1 MSQQRCSELESK
13 LQQQHE
19 RLSVANPVNII
30 ETARAEAIADLEQ
43 VLLLLL
49 MIMIMSM
56 TILFCFVLFCFVL
69 SRCCL
74 LLLSLT

>member
-13 LQQQHE
+13 LQQQQQQHQ
-19 RLSVANPVNII
+19 RLSAANPVNII

-49 MIMIMSM
+49 LLMMIMMM
-56 TILFCFVLFCFVL
+56 C
-69 SRCCL
+69 R
-74 LLLSLT
+74 